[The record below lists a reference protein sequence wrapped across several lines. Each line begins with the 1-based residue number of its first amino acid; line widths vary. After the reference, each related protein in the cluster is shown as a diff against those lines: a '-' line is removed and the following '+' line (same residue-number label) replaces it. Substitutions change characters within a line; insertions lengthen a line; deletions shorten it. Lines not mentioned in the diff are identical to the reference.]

1 MTGAFS
7 RRSFLASTALTVG
20 MGCKREGSAPPPD
33 GSVAAP
39 AEPVKGLSAA
49 AFTALEAAMA
59 RILPSD
65 DDGAGA
71 REAACAEYVKRQ
83 LADPDLASVT
93 REMETLARVLDVAAK
108 KAAKTTFSALTPE
121 EQDDILRRVQS
132 KQIGAPKGFDPRHAF
147 QVLVTFTLE
156 GFLSEPAHG
165 GNKDQAGWKFAGFV
179 PHAGHHHTL
188 HQVKP

>member
-33 GSVAAP
+33 GSVQAP
-39 AEPVKGLSAA
+39 TSPAPGLTTTAI
-49 AFTALEAAMA
+49 TALEAATH

-65 DDGAGA
+65 DDPGAK
-71 REAACAEYVKRQ
+71 EAACIEYVKRQ
-83 LADPDLASVT
+83 LADPALQAVT
-93 REMETLARVLDVAAK
+93 REMETLAKVLDVAAK
-108 KAAKTTFSALTPE
+108 KAAQKTFAALTPD
-121 EQDDILRRVQS
+121 EQDDLLRRVQS
-132 KQIGAPKGFDPRHAF
+132 RQIGAPKGFDTRHAF

-156 GFLSEPAHG
+156 GFLSDPVHG
-165 GNKDQAGWKFAGFV
+165 GNRNQSGWKFAAFS
-179 PHAGHHHTL
+179 PHAGHGL